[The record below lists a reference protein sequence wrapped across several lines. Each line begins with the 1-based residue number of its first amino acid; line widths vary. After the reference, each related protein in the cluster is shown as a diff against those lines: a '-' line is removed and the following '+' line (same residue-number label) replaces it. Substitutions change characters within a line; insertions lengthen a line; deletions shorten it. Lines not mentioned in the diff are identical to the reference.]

1 MLEQEKVIHA
11 SPSARAGGVR
21 HLMRRG
27 GVQTIAPN
35 TLLFDRAPAKE
46 EETLNR
52 VAIALL
58 QYSPHV
64 VPADEAAVL
73 VDVYATLRL
82 FGGIRK
88 LRRRMRRTV
97 ETMGF
102 SCSLGC
108 APTAQGAW
116 LLAAAGGGTALSSAS
131 LARQLASL
139 PAGLLPAARA
149 HRDWFD
155 GLGCRTLGQIR
166 QLPRAGLQRRCGDA
180 INDALDRALGEAP
193 EIFDWL
199 QTPASFTARVELPD
213 RIEHAEATLAYAKS
227 LIAQLIGWLT
237 ARQLALTR
245 FVVALEHERGREAL
259 APTEID
265 IALAEPAWHDGHLT
279 RLLRERLARL
289 EVTAAMIA
297 VRLTVTDVQPMAPP
311 SETLFPEPGGKP
323 EDHAR
328 VMELLVARLGAEHVL
343 KPATRAD
350 YRPEHANAWVPITE
364 AAMPVPPPS
373 GLPRPAWL
381 LAKPVALLTRN
392 NRPFYGSPLRL
403 VSPPERIEAGWWDG
417 QLLTRDYFV
426 AEGGDHSHYWI
437 YQERLGSRDGDAVR
451 WYLHGLFG

>member
-1 MLEQEKVIHA
+1 M
-11 SPSARAGGVR
+11 RY
-21 HLMRRG
+21 LMRRG
-27 GVQTIAPN
+27 GVQAIAPA

-46 EETLNR
+46 TEALYR

-58 QYSPHV
+58 QYSPNV
-64 VPADEAAVL
+64 VLAEEAAVL
-73 VDVYATLRL
+73 VDVYASLRL

-88 LRRRMRRTV
+88 LRGRMRRTV

-116 LLAAAGGGTALSSAS
+116 LLAAAGGGAALSDAS
-131 LARQLASL
+131 LARQLTSL
-139 PAGLLPAARA
+139 PAALLPAARA

-166 QLPRAGLQRRCGDA
+166 RLPRAGLQRRCGDA

-199 QTPASFTARVELPD
+199 QAPPAFSARVEFPD
-213 RIEHAEATLAYAKS
+213 RIEQAEATLAYANG
-227 LIAQLIGWLT
+227 LIAQLLGWLT
-237 ARQLALTR
+237 ARQLALSG
-245 FVVALEHERGREAL
+245 FVVSLEHERGREAQP
-259 APTEID
+259 PTKVD
-265 IALAEPAWHDGHLT
+265 IALAEPAWHDEHLT

-289 EVTAAMIA
+289 EITAPLIA
-297 VRLTVTDVQPMAPP
+297 VRLSVTDVQPMAPP

-328 VMELLVARLGAEHVL
+328 VMELLVARLGADHVL

-364 AAMPVPPPS
+364 AAEPAPPPS

-381 LAKPVALLTRN
+381 LAKPGALLTRN
-392 NRPFYGSPLRL
+392 NRPFYGSQLRL

-426 AEGGDHSHYWI
+426 AEAEDHSHYWI

>member
-1 MLEQEKVIHA
+1 
-11 SPSARAGGVR
+11 
-21 HLMRRG
+21 MRRG

-73 VDVYATLRL
+73 IDVYASLRL

-102 SCSLGC
+102 SCWLGC

-116 LLAAAGGGTALSSAS
+116 LLAAAGGGTALSPAS

-166 QLPRAGLQRRCGDA
+166 QLARAGLQRRCGDA

-213 RIEHAEATLAYAKS
+213 RIEHAEATLAYANS

-265 IALAEPAWHDGHLT
+265 IALAEPAWHDEHLT

-289 EVTAAMIA
+289 EVAAAMIA

-364 AAMPVPPPS
+364 AAAPVPPPS

-417 QLLTRDYFV
+417 QLVTRDYFV